1 MRKKEP
7 DRTLLERLTRELFQ
21 TEMSASQHCRR
32 EAERLG
38 TAAGAEAF
46 RAIAEHAD
54 EVLRVLP
61 GLARSHRLPK
71 SPGGALVGATFSRV
85 RDLVADKLIDRERS
99 YRGTILGLRHGVD
112 VVRLFGT
119 LAERS
124 GHDDLGRFRDAW
136 LDLRLPLIARVEEG
150 LLWFAD
156 HPDIGLGRA
165 TAPQRAS

>member
-21 TEMSASQHCRR
+21 TETSASKHCRR

-38 TAAGAEAF
+38 TAAGAAAF
-46 RAIAEHAD
+46 QAIALHAD
-54 EVLRVLP
+54 GVLGVLP
-61 GLARSHRLPK
+61 GLVRSHGLPE
-71 SPGGALVGATFSRV
+71 SPGGSLVGATFSRV
-85 RDLVADKLIDRERS
+85 RDMVADKLLDRERS

-119 LAERS
+119 LGERC
-124 GHDDLGRFRDAW
+124 GYADLGRFRDAW
-136 LDLRLPLIARVEEG
+136 LDQRLPLIVRVEDG

-156 HPDIGLGRA
+156 HPDIGLDRA
-165 TAPQRAS
+165 TAPLRAS